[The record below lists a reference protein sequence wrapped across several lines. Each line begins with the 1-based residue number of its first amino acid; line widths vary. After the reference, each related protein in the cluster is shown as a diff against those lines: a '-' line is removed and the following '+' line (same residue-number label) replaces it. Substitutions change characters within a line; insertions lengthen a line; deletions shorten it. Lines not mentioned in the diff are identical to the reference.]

1 MSYKKRAIKGVVWS
15 GIERF
20 SVQIF
25 QFIVTIILA
34 RLLTPYDFGVV
45 AIILVFTNILM
56 VFNEEGFA
64 MALAQKLN
72 RDELDYSTIF
82 LFNIVWGGILYLFLF
97 ITAPF
102 FASFFKQPEL
112 THLTRILGFNLV
124 ISSFVVVQRTKL
136 FILVDFKTL
145 AKASFVAVIMS
156 GIVSIYFAYKGIG
169 VMAIIIQQLINNAIN
184 AIFIWIY
191 SKWQPKLQF
200 SIERFKTL
208 FNFAYKLILAR
219 LVNAVFKETYSLVI
233 GKIYTPIQLG
243 YFNRA
248 KSFVSISSNNITTI
262 VQRVSVPFFC
272 ETQKNHTL
280 LGEQLKDFIQ
290 KTAFIVYPLL
300 CGIFVLAEPMIKVLL
315 TEKWLPAAW
324 MLQVLCPV
332 GMLFVISTFNMN
344 VYNATGRTDWA
355 LKAEVIKKTFNILI
369 LVGAIMISFE
379 AVIISQIIIGIID
392 FFVDTWFTKKQIGL
406 ILLKQL
412 KSIGSILLASLV
424 MALIVKFSTF
434 YLSNDIWKLIVG
446 FVSGTLF
453 YSIVSY
459 LFDISE
465 FRKVIKSILNRL
477 KND

>member
-219 LVNAVFKETYSLVI
+219 LVNAVFKEVYSLVI

-272 ETQKNHTL
+272 ETQNNHTL

-332 GMLFVISTFNMN
+332 GILFVISTFNMN

-355 LKAEVIKKTFNILI
+355 LKAEVIKKTFNVLI